1 MKLKNT
7 NKNTFQPVI
16 EQHYKKSYL
25 LRQIIEEEAEQ
36 DIKDYSGDTED
47 YPEPE
52 ALNRPT

>member
-1 MKLKNT
+1 MKNT

>member
-1 MKLKNT
+1 LKNT